1 MGAGALIRR
10 WHRVCRARDTGAHE
24 VCRQDPNMVQ
34 LPINRMPFYQHG
46 VAFFERQAT
55 GRHIALR

>member
-1 MGAGALIRR
+1 
-10 WHRVCRARDTGAHE
+10 
-24 VCRQDPNMVQ
+24 MVQ

-55 GRHIALR
+55 GRYIALR